1 MYQELKKLVAS
12 GALVEDVPVVN
23 PLGVVNNASGKS
35 RLILHLPYVNNH
47 LTSCKFKYEG
57 IQAASELFQKDD

>member
-12 GALVEDVPVVN
+12 DAVVEDVPVVN

-35 RLILHLPYVNNH
+35 KLILHLRYVNNFEI
-47 LTSCKFKYEG
+47 L
-57 IQAASELFQKDD
+57 

>member
-12 GALVEDVPVVN
+12 GIVVEDVPVVN

-35 RLILHLPYVNNH
+35 RLVLHLRYVNNH
-47 LTSCKFKYEG
+47 LTSCKFKV
-57 IQAASELFQKDD
+57 SSTLKHPPRVDRR